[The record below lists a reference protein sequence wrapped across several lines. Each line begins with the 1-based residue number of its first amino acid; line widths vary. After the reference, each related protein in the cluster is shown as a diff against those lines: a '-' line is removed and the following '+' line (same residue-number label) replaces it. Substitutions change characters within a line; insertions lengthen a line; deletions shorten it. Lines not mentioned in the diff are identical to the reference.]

1 MSKLYQ
7 VQQEILNYL
16 LNRSTD
22 FKILS
27 KDSREELDIYKSLIL
42 NSAEKFLASG
52 FQHSYTLLKSKWREI
67 IKLYLEN
74 FPSQS
79 PIYFMIGKNFPEFIR
94 SDLFQKNF
102 SYPGFLGELIEFE
115 WTKIELFN
123 SNEDQKN
130 KSSTLNPVYKILKF
144 NYPITQIIAYLA
156 DEDISLEDKITT
168 EIETD
173 SENLFVYRDTENLQ
187 IKTFMLSDSVIE
199 VLKYLEQ
206 GLSPEEIT
214 GLLCNTEDSGQISQI
229 KQELFYLLE
238 NLKKLNILIKY

>member
-1 MSKLYQ
+1 
-7 VQQEILNYL
+7 
-16 LNRSTD
+16 
-22 FKILS
+22 
-27 KDSREELDIYKSLIL
+27 
-42 NSAEKFLASG
+42 
-52 FQHSYTLLKSKWREI
+52 
-67 IKLYLEN
+67 
-74 FPSQS
+74 
-79 PIYFMIGKNFPEFIR
+79 MIGKNFPEFIK

-102 SYPGFLGELIEFE
+102 SYPDFLGELVEFE

-123 SNEDQKN
+123 SDEDQKN
-130 KSSTLNPVYKILKF
+130 KSSILNPVYKILKF

-173 SENLFVYRDTENLQ
+173 SENLFVYRDTESLQ

-206 GLSPEEIT
+206 GLSPEQIT
-214 GLLCNTEDSGQISQI
+214 DLLCNTENSGQISQI